1 MTESKPRS
9 PFVAGR
15 GLPCFPKEARQNLCF
30 LARERAR
37 ERERKRTR
45 NKNLKFFGY
54 VHVYEHEHVHVVI
67 SKVRL
72 WGRFCRASL
81 RPSSLDIGCFETIAS
96 APLYKPGVVSLPLRA
111 YDTDHALREIIKLCR
126 ELFLPTIYHI
136 RE

>member
-1 MTESKPRS
+1 MERAAAVCLAKKQPR
-9 PFVAGR
+9 
-15 GLPCFPKEARQNLCF
+15 EARQNLCF

-72 WGRFCRASL
+72 WGRFCRASSRQL
-81 RPSSLDIGCFETIAS
+81 PQHRNVSSLQLIAVHRCS
-96 APLYKPGVVSLPLRA
+96 KQRVVVVF
-111 YDTDHALREIIKLCR
+111 RENVLV
-126 ELFLPTIYHI
+126 P
-136 RE
+136 

>member
-1 MTESKPRS
+1 ML
-9 PFVAGR
+9 VAQLLSASYM
-15 GLPCFPKEARQNLCF
+15 GLQLIAEEKLREARQNLCF

-72 WGRFCRASL
+72 WGRFA
-81 RPSSLDIGCFETIAS
+81 A
-96 APLYKPGVVSLPLRA
+96 LP
-111 YDTDHALREIIKLCR
+111 
-126 ELFLPTIYHI
+126 
-136 RE
+136 

>member
-1 MTESKPRS
+1 MMGDYHVRFCEGPEGKFLWSTRH
-9 PFVAGR
+9 
-15 GLPCFPKEARQNLCF
+15 LCF

-72 WGRFCRASL
+72 WGRFA
-81 RPSSLDIGCFETIAS
+81 A
-96 APLYKPGVVSLPLRA
+96 LP
-111 YDTDHALREIIKLCR
+111 
-126 ELFLPTIYHI
+126 
-136 RE
+136 